1 MIQLPIYK
9 NDGSVMIFCPMA
21 TAEMQ
26 RKFALTAAFAKKK
39 MEDGAK
45 DCGKFVETVDL
56 GATKEYTAQVR
67 FSGVID
73 PAQKEGYL
81 VNAQIMRFSNG
92 TEEVMSE
99 YFFAPDQDIR
109 TNAMQFY
116 NDAFGYTEGE
126 PAQLDFFASLAEASS
141 KFRTVIEF
149 VAGHDLPNYF
159 DLAALSYDMAFG
171 NKPLAFNFIN
181 SYGVDPNNQFAEIEY
196 LMVTIIE
203 GKYVVRRKK
212 IDLRI
217 NDMLDESYTF
227 TSFEKFSSFLL
238 DL

>member
-9 NDGSVMIFCPMA
+9 DGSVIIFCPMA

-26 RKFALTAAFAKKK
+26 RKFALTAAYAKKK

-45 DCGKFVETVDL
+45 DCGKFESAVDL

-81 VNAQIMRFSNG
+81 VNAQIMRFSNDKK
-92 TEEVMSE
+92 EVMAE
-99 YFFAPDQDIR
+99 YFFAPDQDVR

-116 NDAFGYTEGE
+116 NDAFGYSEGE
-126 PAQLDFFASLAEASS
+126 PAQLDFFASLSEAAS

-149 VAGHDLPNYF
+149 VVGHDIPNYF

-171 NKPLAFNFIN
+171 ETKPLAFNFIN

-203 GKYVVRRKK
+203 GKYAVRRKK

-217 NDMLDESYTF
+217 NDMLDEGYTF
-227 TSFEKFSSFLL
+227 TSFEKFSAFLL